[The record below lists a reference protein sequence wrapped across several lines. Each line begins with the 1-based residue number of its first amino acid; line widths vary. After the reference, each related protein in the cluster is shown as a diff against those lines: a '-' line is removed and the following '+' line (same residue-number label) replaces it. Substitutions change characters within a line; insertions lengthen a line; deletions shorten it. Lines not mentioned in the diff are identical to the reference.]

1 MQNSDLDVFVD
12 IGDMYMGQKKQD
24 AKSQEKIVKDANKV
38 FREFPGK
45 VFTHVNPVP
54 TARTPIVQV
63 FHTVTQLDC
72 DLSFRHGL
80 SVENTK
86 FLR

>member
-1 MQNSDLDVFVD
+1 
-12 IGDMYMGQKKQD
+12 MYLGEKMQD
-24 AKSQEKIVKDANKV
+24 AKSQAKIVNDVCKIFKKY
-38 FREFPGK
+38 PHK
-45 VFTHVNPVP
+45 VFTHLNPVR
-54 TARTPIVQV
+54 TARTPIIQV

-86 FLR
+86 FLRCDL

>member
-1 MQNSDLDVFVD
+1 MDVFVD
-12 IGDMYMGQKKQD
+12 IGDMYLGRNKQD
-24 AKSQEKIVKDANKV
+24 AKSQEKIVKDATKA
-38 FREFPGK
+38 FKAYPGR
-45 VFTHVNPVP
+45 VFTHINAVP

-63 FHTVTQLDC
+63 FHTLTQLDC